1 LVNVTVTGALGVP
14 TATVPKFSDDAES
27 VTGELEVLPVPLRAT
42 VCGLFPALSVKV
54 RVPVAAPEAV
64 GVKVT
69 PTVQVVPAATLVPQ
83 VLLEMPKGPL
93 VAMPENVSDPLWLLV
108 NVTDLAELVEP
119 TAAVL
124 KLRDEADS
132 VTGALPVPLRLTV
145 CGLVAAPSV
154 KVRAPGAAPS
164 AIGVKVTPT
173 LQLPPAATLVPQV
186 LLAIANGPVATM
198 LLMLSAVLI
207 RLVTV
212 TE

>member
-1 LVNVTVTGALGVP
+1 MTVTGALVLP
-14 TATVPKFSDDAES
+14 IATVPKFNVDAES
-27 VTGELEVLPVPLRAT
+27 VTGELEVLPVPLRVT
-42 VCGLFPALSVKV
+42 VWGLFPALSVKV
-54 RVPVAAPEAV
+54 RAPVAAPETV
-64 GVKVT
+64 GVNVT
-69 PTVQVVPAATLVPQ
+69 PTVQVAPAATLVPQ

-108 NVTDLAELVEP
+108 NVMDLAELVEP
-119 TAAVL
+119 TAVVL

-132 VTGALPVPLRLTV
+132 VTGALPVPLRLAV
-145 CGLVAAPSV
+145 CGLVTAPSV
-154 KVRAPGAAPS
+154 KVSAPVAAPS
-164 AIGVKVTPT
+164 AVGVKVTPT
-173 LQLPPAATLVPQV
+173 LQLPLAAMPVPQV